1 MAAAAGIA
9 ATGAFAAESVEYFDP
24 VGGTNAICS
33 AYTEYAGQ
41 TDLSTGWYVVSGA
54 ITNGT
59 RITVNGDVN
68 LILRDN
74 SELVATKGI
83 EVAFVGIIT
92 KSLTIWA
99 QGANSVA
106 GRLTATTDDEYCA
119 GIGGGTSQR
128 AGGTVTINGGVVTAQ
143 GGSAGIGGGESGA
156 GGTVTINGGEV
167 TATGNFGAG
176 IGGGALGAGGTVTIN
191 GGVVTAQGGSAGIG
205 GGYEGAGGTVT
216 INGGVVTATG
226 HSCSAGIGGGQKGA
240 GGTVTIK
247 GGVVMATGE
256 YSASIG
262 AGILHSDN
270 GSLDISGMKVG
281 RVNGNSVDWVLPSE
295 RESLCRNADLTT
307 VRIEVCQHHDGDHGL
322 CDYCGPVTYYD
333 HVGRTNAICSAY
345 TQYTNQTE
353 LSSGWYVV
361 TGVITSDS
369 RITVR
374 GDINLILRDNS
385 ELAAMEGVNVA
396 GGNSLTIWAQS
407 TNAVA
412 GKLTATGGYGAAGIG
427 GGSGGA
433 GGTVTINGGTVTAT
447 GGWGAAAI
455 GAGNGGSDNGSLVID
470 FDMKVGRVNG
480 DSVDWV
486 LSYERESLCRITDE
500 TTVRIEVCH
509 HHDGDQNGFCD
520 YCGPIPYYDPVG
532 GTNATSLV
540 CSPYAGQ
547 TELPTGWYVVSGVI
561 TNGTRITV
569 NGDVNLVLR
578 DNSELAAMEGVNVA
592 GGNSLT
598 IWAQSTNSV
607 AGRLTATGVWGG
619 AGIGGSPYGS
629 GGTVTINGGTV
640 TATGGQC
647 GAGIG
652 GGEGAGGGAAINGGS
667 VAAGGGGGG
676 GGIGGGDDGAGGT
689 VTINGGTVTATGSQ
703 YGAGIGGGDDGAG
716 GTVTI
721 NGGMVTATSNNG
733 AAGIGGGAYG
743 AGGSVTINGG
753 AVTATSDVYGAGIG
767 GGWNG
772 AGGAVTINGGVVT
785 TTGGEGGAAIGAG
798 KDASG
803 NGSLV
808 IPGMK
813 VGRVDGDSVDWI
825 FSYER
830 EGLCR
835 NTGGATVRIEVCPDH
850 HDGDQNSFC
859 DYCGRLCGPVPHYD
873 PVGRTNAICSAYTQ
887 YTNQTELSAGWY
899 VVPGVITN
907 GARITV
913 SGDVNLILCDNSEL
927 AATNGI
933 QVTEGN
939 NLAIW
944 AQSTNSVAGKLT
956 ATTDDKDC
964 AGIGGDRNRAGG
976 NVTINGGVVTATG
989 GYYGAGIGGGAYG
1002 AGGSVTINGGEVTAT
1017 GDYSAGIGG
1026 GRNGVGGSVTINGGE
1041 VTATSN
1047 NGAAGIGGGAYGAG
1061 GSVTINGGAVTAT
1074 GGQCGAGIG
1083 GGVYGAGGGVTI
1095 NGGTVTVTGG
1105 EDGDGIG
1112 LDGGAAIGAGADCP
1126 VDGSLMIAS
1135 YMKVGYVE
1143 DGAVTWA
1150 GADER
1155 ETYCRNT
1162 DGKAVRIASAG
1173 VVVDA
1178 GGGKTVLVP
1187 MTWIESVVPES
1198 FAGALEEYVYND
1210 AANGRKVWEC
1220 YVLGLDPKELAD
1232 FRITSFP
1239 MNADG
1244 TPDLAK
1250 IAFSPSKE
1258 DWNLVGAE
1266 PVLEGRSGLGA
1277 DSEWVTVTDV
1287 GDPTSL
1293 RFFRIRVALP

>member
-128 AGGTVTINGGVVTAQ
+128 
-143 GGSAGIGGGESGA
+143 
-156 GGTVTINGGEV
+156 
-167 TATGNFGAG
+167 
-176 IGGGALGAGGTVTIN
+176 AGGTVTIN

-500 TTVRIEVCH
+500 PTVRIEVCH

-652 GGEGAGGGAAINGGS
+652 GGKGAGGSVTINGGTVTATGGDWGAAIGGGDGGAGGTVTINGGT
-667 VAAGGGGGG
+667 VTANGAMYGA
-676 GGIGGGDDGAGGT
+676 GIGGGDDGAGGT

-1002 AGGSVTINGGEVTAT
+1002 AGGSVTINGG
-1017 GDYSAGIGG
+1017 
-1026 GRNGVGGSVTINGGE
+1026 
-1041 VTATSN
+1041 
-1047 NGAAGIGGGAYGAG
+1047 
-1061 GSVTINGGAVTAT
+1061 AVTAT